1 MRRRDVLAGAGPLAA
16 GAGFPA
22 PAITQGLRQLKLV
35 TDWPA
40 DTPGLQTSAVRIART
55 IEQASGGRIKVEV
68 FPAGAFVRAFE
79 TFEAVG
85 SGLADM
91 YHSFEGY
98 FASKSSALNFFS
110 AIPFGFTAIE
120 LIAWVQY
127 GGGQEL
133 WDELSGQFNIKPL
146 LCLNTGTQMGG
157 WFTHEINS
165 SQGFKGL
172 RYRMPGLGAEVLRR
186 LGAIVVTL
194 PGTEIVPALKSGAID
209 ASEWV
214 GPWLDMAIDRKSVV

>member
-1 MRRRDVLAGAGPLAA
+1 MRRRDVLAGAGSLAA
-16 GAGFPA
+16 GASFPA
-22 PAITQGLRQLKLV
+22 PAITQGIRQLKLV

-40 DTPGLQTSAVRIART
+40 DMPGLQTSAVRIART
-55 IEQASGGRIKVEV
+55 IEQASGARIKVEV
-68 FPAGAFVRAFE
+68 FPAGTFVRAFE

-133 WDELSGQFNIKPL
+133 WDALSGQFNVKPL
-146 LCLNTGTQMGG
+146 LCTSTGCQMGG
-157 WFTHEINS
+157 WFAR
-165 SQGFKGL
+165 L
-172 RYRMPGLGAEVLRR
+172 RYRMAGRGAEVLRR
-186 LGAIVVTL
+186 LGATVVTL
-194 PGTEIVPALKSGAID
+194 SGGEFMPVLKS
-209 ASEWV
+209 
-214 GPWLDMAIDRKSVV
+214 